1 MLVQPVDQ
9 FLWSSHVET
18 VVLLERGGAGPR
30 DPDRERRNLFL
41 PSAQSVSAAT
51 MWPSSAEAQSRWP
64 AAGPCPAAR
73 SNVGER
79 AGDAALREL
88 KEETGLTAR
97 LVGLV
102 DVVDGI
108 FTSRTTGDVTRH
120 FVLFDYAAVWVSG
133 TVMAGDD
140 AAHAEWIS
148 PARLAEIEIW
158 DETRRIIEAAR
169 TLVATSQSAS

>member
-1 MLVQPVDQ
+1 MSGPKPVPAVGTVCFRGEDVA
-9 FLWSSHVET
+9 LIRRGTKPMAGSWS
-18 VVLLERGGAGPR
+18 LPGGKI
-30 DPDRERRNLFL
+30 EF
-41 PSAQSVSAAT
+41 
-51 MWPSSAEAQSRWP
+51 
-64 AAGPCPAAR
+64 
-73 SNVGER
+73 GEST
-79 AGDAALREL
+79 GEAALREL

-108 FTSRTTGDVTRH
+108 FTSRTSSDITRH

-133 TVMAGDD
+133 APVAGDD

-148 PARLAEIEIW
+148 PARLAELELW

-169 TLVATSQSAS
+169 VLVSENQSAS

>member
-1 MLVQPVDQ
+1 GS
-9 FLWSSHVET
+9 WS
-18 VVLLERGGAGPR
+18 LPGGKI
-30 DPDRERRNLFL
+30 EF
-41 PSAQSVSAAT
+41 
-51 MWPSSAEAQSRWP
+51 
-64 AAGPCPAAR
+64 
-73 SNVGER
+73 GER
-79 AGDAALREL
+79 ASDAALREL

-120 FVLFDYAAVWVSG
+120 FVLFDYAAIWVSG

-148 PARLAEIEIW
+148 PSRLAELEIW

-169 TLVATSQSAS
+169 ALVAASQTAS

>member
-1 MLVQPVDQ
+1 MSGQKPVPAVGTVCFRGDEVA
-9 FLWSSHVET
+9 LIRRGTKPMAGSWS
-18 VVLLERGGAGPR
+18 LPGGKI
-30 DPDRERRNLFL
+30 EF
-41 PSAQSVSAAT
+41 
-51 MWPSSAEAQSRWP
+51 
-64 AAGPCPAAR
+64 
-73 SNVGER
+73 GER

-97 LVGLV
+97 LIGLV

-133 TVMAGDD
+133 TVKAGDD
-140 AAHAEWIS
+140 AAHAEWIG
-148 PARLAEIEIW
+148 PARLAELELW

-169 TLVATSQSAS
+169 SLVAASQTAS